1 MQFTKIE
8 HLFTKAQLHEIY
20 HSVADKLDVDL
31 IMLAVS
37 TQIIENDNQLNA
49 YVKSGIASKNEYN
62 TIEPNAYLLDQV
74 KERHERASLT
84 AQLDHVRD
92 LNRSNR
98 ILAIAQ
104 STLITAYKESKTNE
118 SEENTK

>member
-1 MQFTKIE
+1 MQFAKIK
-8 HLFTKAQLHEIY
+8 HLFTKSQLNEIY
-20 HSVADKLDVDL
+20 CSVTDHLDLDL
-31 IMLAVS
+31 VMLAVS
-37 TQIIENDNQLNA
+37 TQIIENDDQLNA
-49 YVKSGIASKNEYN
+49 YVKSGIASKNEYK
-62 TIEPNAYLLDQV
+62 TIEPNDHLLDQV

-98 ILAIAQ
+98 ILANAQ

>member
-1 MQFTKIE
+1 MLFAEIK
-8 HLFTKAQLHEIY
+8 HLFTKSQHHEIY
-20 HSVADKLDVDL
+20 HSVADRLDVDI

-37 TQIIENDNQLNA
+37 TQLIENDNQLNA
-49 YVKSGIASKNEYN
+49 CVKSGIASKNEYK
-62 TIEPNAYLLDQV
+62 TIEPNDYLLDQV

-98 ILAIAQ
+98 ILGIVQ
-104 STLITAYKESKTNE
+104 STLITAYKESKT
-118 SEENTK
+118 TTC